1 MLKIFKLIAKKF
13 AAKKP
18 CEWCRT
24 NEDDSHQTM
33 IFNCEQFGE
42 VDVQVYCGKI
52 KVFNYKNDE
61 MSFGVFI
68 PVNYCPFCGRKFEKG
83 AVKDD

>member
-24 NEDDSHQTM
+24 NEDSSHQTM
-33 IFNCEQFGE
+33 CFNCEPFGE
-42 VDVQVYCGKI
+42 VGVQFHRGEIEVLI
-52 KVFNYKNDE
+52 SRNDE
-61 MSFGVFI
+61 TSFGVI
-68 PVNYCPFCGRKFEKG
+68 VPVNYCPFCGRKFEKG